1 MLAENNV
8 MIRKTCTMAL
18 VSHRALTGTWLAFS
32 LRRNSGMVWSLAA
45 ANMISAHSS
54 THDSSAPSNEMIKPT
69 LISTA
74 PQ

>member
-1 MLAENNV
+1 
-8 MIRKTCTMAL
+8 MAL
-18 VSHRALTGTWLAFS
+18 VSHRALTGTWFSFS

-54 THDSSAPSNEMIKPT
+54 TQDKRAPSSEMIRPT